1 MTLTIDTNSSQFVD
15 VIRKNGNAIGSLK
28 RGRNTRTQI
37 VPDLYFAGIGEDAK
51 PCARV
56 WPKGK
61 APADNPTPSIPYV
74 TKHQALQLVVC
85 DALMTAKGLN

>member
-15 VIRKNGNAIGSLK
+15 VIRKNGNAIGSIK
-28 RGRNTRTQI
+28 RGRNTRTETC
-37 VPDLYFAGIGEDAK
+37 PDLYYSGIGEDAQ

-74 TKHQALQLVVC
+74 TKDQALQLVVC
-85 DALMTAKGLN
+85 DALMTAKGLK